1 MKKVSLLIMLI
12 AGCASFAPKD
22 LRSNEP
28 IELGDTIVIGS
39 SETRYEIKGIDPVY
53 YEASSTLHC
62 ENMHPDVPARCS
74 EGGVC
79 MAVEQGGNIAAMTGS
94 KDAICMNDAYVNSVY
109 RVIKRANLPA
119 IRF

>member
-1 MKKVSLLIMLI
+1 MKKILLFAALI

-22 LRSNEP
+22 LRPDDP

-39 SETRYEIKGIDPVY
+39 SETRYEIKGIDPMY
-53 YEASSTLHC
+53 YEETSNLQCDNNHQ
-62 ENMHPDVPARCS
+62 DVPARCT
-74 EGGVC
+74 EGSVC
-79 MAVEQGGNIAAMTGS
+79 MAVQQGGNIAAMTGS
-94 KDAICMNDAYVNSVY
+94 KDSICMNDEYVNRVY